1 MFSKLPS
8 LLIVLTSLVA
18 GTIGAAAGTLDQIL
32 EKGKVRIAVVQDLSP
47 WGFLNTNLQPEGFD
61 IDVARLLAER
71 LGVDLELVPTISA
84 NRIPFLQTDKVD
96 IVIAALGAN
105 PDRAKSIWFSS
116 AYALLYSGVFAS
128 KDINISSYADLAGKT
143 VGVTRGNTED
153 LLISSLAPAG
163 AKIMRF
169 EDNATT
175 ISAWMTGQTEV
186 LVNTNTT
193 AAEIAKNN
201 PDKNIESK
209 LTIIRSPLYMGV
221 TKGNDDLLRWI
232 NVFILHSKLNGDL
245 NKITEKWFSEPMPSD
260 LPTL

>member
-1 MFSKLPS
+1 MLKRLS
-8 LLIVLTSLVA
+8 LCLAIIASFISGA
-18 GTIGAAAGTLDQIL
+18 TIARAATLDEIL
-32 EKGKVRIAVVQDLSP
+32 RKGKVRIAVVQDLAP
-47 WGFLNTNLQPEGFD
+47 WGFLNTNLEPEGFD
-61 IDVARLLAER
+61 IDVARLLAKDM
-71 LGVDLELVPTISA
+71 GVQLELVPTIAA

-116 AYALLYSGVFAS
+116 AYALLYSGVFAA
-128 KDINISSYADLAGKT
+128 KNQAISSYADLAGKT

-163 AKIMRF
+163 ARIMRF

-175 ISAWMTGQTEV
+175 ISAWMTGQTQV

-201 PDKNIESK
+201 PDKTIESK
-209 LTIIRSPLYMGV
+209 ITIVKSPLYMGV
-221 TKGNDDLLRWI
+221 SKGSDDLLRWI
-232 NVFILHSKLNGDL
+232 NIFILTKKLNGDL
-245 NKITEKWFSEPMPSD
+245 NKISEKWFREPIPSD